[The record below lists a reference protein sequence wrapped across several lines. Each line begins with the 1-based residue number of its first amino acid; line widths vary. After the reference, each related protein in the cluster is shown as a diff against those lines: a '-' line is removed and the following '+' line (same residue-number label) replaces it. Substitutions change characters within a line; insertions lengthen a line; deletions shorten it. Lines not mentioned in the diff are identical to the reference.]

1 MTLKVDLKDPS
12 ATASGARK
20 AGSTGATR
28 PSGRS
33 AGAKPPAAGRKRQR
47 RGGIERPG
55 TLPKRNVSPRSLGAT
70 RSEPRLQTNQVETNR
85 QPEAQG
91 IGANCPERA
100 RSGHRKVPA
109 TPKKRSGGGGIAP
122 RPDQSREHRPPP
134 RRGLVP
140 PGTWCWGEVEVEAGG
155 IECPTPE
162 RFEKIRAG
170 SGAVG
175 VQTRP
180 KSAVSCRKV
189 VRIDE
194 SKSGPLPGT
203 PAGASVQGQRR
214 RPG

>member
-140 PGTWCWGEVEVEAGG
+140 PGTDPPSPCPRSPAPAISPRDTPGRFRCPEQQRRCPPAGG
-155 IECPTPE
+155 RGDE
-162 RFEKIRAG
+162 RPILPRSRG
-170 SGAVG
+170 SRHGEA
-175 VQTRP
+175 P
-180 KSAVSCRKV
+180 S
-189 VRIDE
+189 
-194 SKSGPLPGT
+194 
-203 PAGASVQGQRR
+203 
-214 RPG
+214 